1 LHQVGEYYDKIGV
14 SNNEYYL
21 EEIQMVLDLA
31 EKNRIEYFFD
41 KQAYFLEKAEG
52 LYQIYNN
59 LKVDV
64 EVKMCR

>member
-1 LHQVGEYYDKIGV
+1 
-14 SNNEYYL
+14 
-21 EEIQMVLDLA
+21 MVLDLA